1 MLKCLGAIGI
11 LVIVG
16 GCCERPTYYVENN
29 PAKTAAVKAKCA
41 VEQSS
46 VIELWKYQCRNP
58 KLSRDELLKHASA
71 NLREYSNRYQPAIT
85 LSNIEMDENCT
96 KIIQNHGGYY
106 DYGKSLGIKAENYCL
121 EQGGLKWGNRK
132 TISST
137 CPIGKPIGF

>member
-1 MLKCLGAIGI
+1 MSKTIVVLGL

-16 GCCERPTYYVENN
+16 GCCERPTYYAENN

-41 VEQSS
+41 IEQSS

-71 NLREYSNRYQPAIT
+71 NLREYSNHYQPAIT
-85 LSNIEMDENCT
+85 LSEIEIAENCAN
-96 KIIQNHGGYY
+96 ILQNRGGYY
-106 DYGKSLGIKAENYCL
+106 DYGKAFGSKAENYCM
-121 EQGGLKWGNRK
+121 EHGGLKWGNQK

-137 CPIGKPIGF
+137 CPIGNPIGF